1 MKNEIFVFA
10 AEILR
15 LSQVIEQRK
24 KFDRYFIN
32 NSGVRRFLFIVI

>member
-15 LSQVIEQRK
+15 LSQVIEQK
-24 KFDRYFIN
+24 KSLIDM
-32 NSGVRRFLFIVI
+32 L